1 MPPTDHN
8 AQPPAALSDE
18 EQRAAFH
25 DLRDAITVVRA
36 YAQLIQRRLDHARGV
51 TTTITTTSSEVSAAL
66 ENMERAS
73 FDAERSLQVL
83 EQSSQK
89 HE

>member
-1 MPPTDHN
+1 MPPTDHKT
-8 AQPPAALSDE
+8 QPTATLSDE

-25 DLRDAITVVRA
+25 DLRNAITVVRA
-36 YAQLIQRRLDHARGV
+36 YAQLIQRRLDQARGV
-51 TTTITTTSSEVSAAL
+51 TTTTAEVSEAL

-73 FDAERSLQVL
+73 FVAERSLQVL
-83 EQSSQK
+83 EQGPEKQK